1 MHRTPKRRSPMPRPT
16 LRTRRRPD
24 STVKLHVEALEDRAL
39 LSAWHFDFGTPTSPA
54 AAGYTAVPV
63 VLYDANVGYGWQ
75 SVTGI
80 TDFNGTSVGA
90 GWVTSSWDWAGGGAL
105 SASVNGG
112 ILTLAGGQMRSSQTL
127 SNASVDGRVSFAG
140 APWQQFGMATNIG
153 DASGNYWALF

>member
-1 MHRTPKRRSPMPRPT
+1 APPRFGLTGSGPGPFAGKCCPRGTPNAIGRKFRYPPDVRLRALPNTMHRTPKRRSPMPRPT

-80 TDFNGTSVGA
+80 TAVNCGTSDPLTRDFHQAHDGTFQANVE
-90 GWVTSSWDWAGGGAL
+90 
-105 SASVNGG
+105 NG
-112 ILTLAGGQMRSSQTL
+112 IYE
-127 SNASVDGRVSFAG
+127 V
-140 APWQQFGMATNIG
+140 
-153 DASGNYWALF
+153 